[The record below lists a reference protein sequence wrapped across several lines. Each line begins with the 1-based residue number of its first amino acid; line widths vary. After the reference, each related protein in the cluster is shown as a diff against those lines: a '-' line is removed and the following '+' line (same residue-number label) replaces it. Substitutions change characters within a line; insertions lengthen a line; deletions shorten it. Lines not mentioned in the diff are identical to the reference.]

1 MIIIG
6 ISGKKGGGKDT
17 FASLLANELLG
28 KLGLKV
34 TLKAFA
40 DKLKQCCAILSG
52 QFDWVF
58 YDQNYKNKKAG
69 ILSTTNR
76 KLMQKFGDL
85 TRQLLD
91 PDIWIKLALQTHGE
105 QNTDVLIITDVR
117 FKNEA
122 KAIKDK
128 GGILIRIESDRPET
142 DLHISEIDLD
152 NYDKFDFEVINNKD
166 TSLENLKEKIK
177 NNIIPKIKWSK

>member
-6 ISGKKGGGKDT
+6 ISGKKGSGKDT
-17 FASLLANELLG
+17 FASLLTNELLG

-52 QFDWVF
+52 QFEWVF

-91 PDIWIKLALQTHGE
+91 PDIWIKLALDINNV
-105 QNTDVLIITDVR
+105 NTDVLIITDVR

-152 NYDKFDFEVINNKD
+152 NYGKFDFEVINNKD
-166 TSLENLKEKIK
+166 TSLENLKEQIK

>member
-6 ISGKKGGGKDT
+6 ISGKKGSGKDT

-40 DKLKQCCAILSG
+40 DNLKKCCAIISN
-52 QFDWVF
+52 QHEWNF
-58 YDQNYKNKKAG
+58 YSQDCKNKKAG
-69 ILSTTNR
+69 FLSMTNR
-76 KLMQKFGDL
+76 ELMQKFGDL
-85 TRQLLD
+85 TRQID
-91 PDIWIKLALQTHGE
+91 PDIWIKLALDINNV
-105 QNTDVLIITDVR
+105 NTDVLIITDVR

-128 GGILIRIESDRPET
+128 GGILIKIESDRPET

-152 NYDKFDFEVINNKD
+152 NYGKFDFEVINNKD

>member
-6 ISGKKGGGKDT
+6 INGKKGSGKDT

-40 DKLKQCCAILSG
+40 DNLKKCCAIISN
-52 QFDWVF
+52 QHEWNF
-58 YDQNYKNKKAG
+58 YSQDCKNKKAG
-69 ILSTTNR
+69 FLSMTNR
-76 KLMQKFGDL
+76 ELMQKFGDL
-85 TRQLLD
+85 TRQID
-91 PDIWIKLALQTHGE
+91 PDIWIKLALDINNV
-105 QNTDVLIITDVR
+105 NTDVLIITDVR

-152 NYDKFDFEVINNKD
+152 NYGKFDFEVINNKD
-166 TSLENLKEKIK
+166 TSLENLKEIIK

>member
-1 MIIIG
+1 
-6 ISGKKGGGKDT
+6 
-17 FASLLANELLG
+17 
-28 KLGLKV
+28 
-34 TLKAFA
+34 
-40 DKLKQCCAILSG
+40 
-52 QFDWVF
+52 
-58 YDQNYKNKKAG
+58 
-69 ILSTTNR
+69 
-76 KLMQKFGDL
+76 MQKFGDL

-152 NYDKFDFEVINNKD
+152 NYGKFDFEVINNKD